1 MLVKFQTKSYPT
13 IVMFGD
19 IAKKLIKY
27 MGHSGAIP
35 SAIDSKDV
43 PTALLNLQEALKKEI
58 DSKENLSKSTNTEDD
73 NDEYVSLDTRAK
85 PLIELLQTAIKEDE
99 YVMWDKT

>member
-1 MLVKFQTKSYPT
+1 MLIKFQTKSYPA

-27 MGHSGAIP
+27 MGHSGTTP
-35 SAIDSKDV
+35 SAIDAKDV
-43 PTALLNLQEALKKEI
+43 PTALQNLQEALKNEI
-58 DSKENLSKSTNTEDD
+58 NSTENLSKSKNTEDD
-73 NDEYVSLDTRAK
+73 EEEYVSLDIRAK
-85 PLIELLQTAIKEDE
+85 PLIELLQTAISEDE

>member
-27 MGHSGAIP
+27 MGHSGTIP
-35 SAIDSKDV
+35 SAIDAKDV
-43 PTALLNLQEALKKEI
+43 PIALQNLQEALKKEI
-58 DSKENLSKSTNTEDD
+58 NTSENSSKSHSTEDEEE
-73 NDEYVSLDTRAK
+73 EYVSIDTRAK
-85 PLIELLQTAIKEDE
+85 PLIELIQTAIKEDE